1 MGPADSTRVR
11 PRAGIGRIRAQNLSL
26 ACLAGCLA
34 LASRCPATAADVRPG
49 GALDLTLTGFV
60 RFLAHGGQLDDARQ
74 DDSYSRSL
82 DFSNDTELHLLARG
96 RDEATGLEYGAT
108 IEFDADTD
116 QTLNTIETW
125 IFVRG
130 GWGEVRLGDVDG
142 IAEESSV
149 GAQEVAAGTGGIDGD
164 VVDEIAVPVVFITN
178 TDTATKIR
186 YYTPSFDGLSFGVS
200 YTPTQEVVD
209 DGELNGQFIARKG
222 GDFAMEAQNVVEGG
236 LVWDGEVG
244 EVEVL
249 ASVVGL
255 WGSLRNEAESEF
267 GGDRW
272 WGWQAGATVDLFG
285 VELGGSFADER
296 LGDLDRTFFTAGI
309 GWGEDEWNASI
320 TYGQV
325 VDSAG
330 ELPYRKPFNLVFSAD
345 YALAPGLEL
354 AGDLGLFDNDGTD
367 PDYRGGD
374 QGWQAVG
381 RLGVAF

>member
-34 LASRCPATAADVRPG
+34 LASRCPATAAEVRPG

-178 TDTATKIR
+178 TNTATKIR
-186 YYTPSFDGLSFGVS
+186 YYTPSFDGLS
-200 YTPTQEVVD
+200 
-209 DGELNGQFIARKG
+209 
-222 GDFAMEAQNVVEGG
+222 
-236 LVWDGEVG
+236 
-244 EVEVL
+244 
-249 ASVVGL
+249 
-255 WGSLRNEAESEF
+255 
-267 GGDRW
+267 
-272 WGWQAGATVDLFG
+272 
-285 VELGGSFADER
+285 
-296 LGDLDRTFFTAGI
+296 
-309 GWGEDEWNASI
+309 
-320 TYGQV
+320 
-325 VDSAG
+325 
-330 ELPYRKPFNLVFSAD
+330 
-345 YALAPGLEL
+345 
-354 AGDLGLFDNDGTD
+354 LGLSLHADPGGGRRRRAQRPVHRPQGRRLRHGGPERGRGWAWSGTARSARSRSSR
-367 PDYRGGD
+367 P
-374 QGWQAVG
+374 WS
-381 RLGVAF
+381 AFGAA